1 MKYINLM
8 YINLML
14 MYMHIQ
20 LLVTII
26 LYFTVTLT
34 IKLIYTRQKISN
46 NWWDTK
52 KGDQKEAGTKNKDN
66 VLT

>member
-1 MKYINLM
+1 M
-8 YINLML
+8 YVHVYLL
-14 MYMHIQ
+14 

-34 IKLIYTRQKISN
+34 IKLIYIRQKISN

-52 KGDQKEAGTKNKDN
+52 KGDQKEAGTRNKDN